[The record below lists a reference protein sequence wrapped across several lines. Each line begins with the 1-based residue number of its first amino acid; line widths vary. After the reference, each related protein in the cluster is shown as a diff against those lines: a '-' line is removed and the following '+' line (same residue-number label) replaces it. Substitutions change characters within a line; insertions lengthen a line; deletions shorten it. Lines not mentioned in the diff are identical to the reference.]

1 MAFMSVEKYPPSLL
15 YLLATLLPALT
26 LMAVLDG
33 RTLRSG
39 VPGAMVTFGRVPFFF
54 YVLQW
59 LTAHASGLVITAAV
73 GGPLA
78 PYFEHLLQMLARQP
92 LPDIGGPLWAVYLAW
107 LLSLLLIY
115 PLCRW
120 FAGVK
125 ARRRDWW
132 LSYV

>member
-1 MAFMSVEKYPPSLL
+1 MAFMNVQKYPPSLAYVL
-15 YLLATLLPALT
+15 VTLLPALT
-26 LMAVLDG
+26 LMAALDG
-33 RTLRSG
+33 RTIRGGLW
-39 VPGAMVTFGRVPFFF
+39 GAVVTFGRVPFFF

-59 LTAHASGLVITAAV
+59 ITAHLSGIVLTAAV

-78 PYFEHLLQMLARQP
+78 PYFQHLLQMLATQP
-92 LPDIGGPLWAVYLAW
+92 LPDMGGPLWAVYLAW
-107 LLSLLLIY
+107 IVSLLAIY